1 MAKQY
6 IMAIGL
12 KCVVNDKKQEKE
24 LPAVKA
30 ALHKIRP
37 SLIVSEID
45 KDKAAFTLEKYED
58 AEKLIRGIY
67 KYSLDRNDTPNDE
80 NELCFRIILMVG
92 DSASQ
97 TLFAKAVNL
106 VTITMSECNEQSDSY
121 PVQVYITE
129 EIYENLTPRYRDLY
143 HSAIEVGD
151 TVVHQRFSEQAQ
163 RCFVVSPIGAEN
175 TEIRKRADLV
185 FERYIKPACETTN
198 FVPVRGEMMRGNLIS
213 PEIMEALQSDPM
225 VVVYIGSPKLGWNPN
240 VMIELGARILTGA
253 PYLIIKDIT
262 SDGKPYDLPFDLK
275 DNRVVDIP
283 EQEEKDLELGAIKIR
298 TIRDRI
304 KEISNVG
311 DQWNY
316 LYPGA
321 AVEIKIGDEKEGAS
335 RFTDVS
341 KKLETLFELKG
352 IAGREVSSVIDH
364 LLEKMPS
371 FQIGP
376 FNEEQANLVG
386 RLLVPANPR
395 VSRIHATVPIVFQ
408 KHHKY
413 QGRAFLPIIVSY
425 SFNRLTNILRLR
437 ILYIDVTSATKL
449 DEQKGYYI
457 CSLTG
462 NGKIDLDGF
471 KKP

>member
-1 MAKQY
+1 MTKQY
-6 IMAIGL
+6 IMAIGV
-12 KCVVNDKKQEKE
+12 KCVVNDKEKERE

-30 ALHKIRP
+30 AIHKIRP

-45 KDKAAFTLEKYED
+45 KDKATLMLEKYED

-67 KYSLDRNDTPNDE
+67 KYCLDLNDE
-80 NELCFRIILMVG
+80 KKLCFVIILMVG
-92 DSASQ
+92 DSADQ
-97 TLFAKAVNL
+97 ILFAKAVNL
-106 VTITMSECNEQSDSY
+106 VSITMRECKEQSDIY

-129 EIYENLTPRYRDLY
+129 EIYENLNPRYRDLY

-151 TVVHQRFSEQAQ
+151 TVVHQRFSENAQ
-163 RCFVVSPIGAEN
+163 RCFVVSPIGDED

-198 FVPVRGEMMRGNLIS
+198 FRPVRGEMMRGNLIL
-213 PEIMEALQSDPM
+213 PEIMDALQSDPV
-225 VVVYIGSPKLGWNPN
+225 VVVYLGSPKLGWNPN

-253 PYLIIKDIT
+253 PYLIIKDST

-304 KEISNVG
+304 KEISNIG
-311 DQWNY
+311 DQWDH

-321 AVEIKIGDEKEGAS
+321 TVEIKIGDENEGAS

-352 IAGREVSSVIDH
+352 IAGREVSSVIEH
-364 LLEKMPS
+364 LLERMPS
-371 FQIGP
+371 FQIKP

-386 RLLVPANPR
+386 RLLVPAHPR
-395 VSRIHATVPIVFQ
+395 LSRIHATVPIVFQ

-413 QGRAFLPIIVSY
+413 QGRAFLPIIVSF
-425 SFNRLTNILRLR
+425 SFNKLTNILRLR

-462 NGKIDLDGF
+462 NGKIDLDGS
-471 KKP
+471 KKT